1 MRPVT
6 IPADDLEAIAHD
18 RYHHPAPLVQRRM
31 EVVWLYHHGHTQADC
46 ATLAGV
52 GHRSAQRYLDAYR
65 DGGLAA
71 LRRLGWK
78 GTAGGLDGRAAT
90 LEDYFLQNPPRPT
103 AEARDAIER
112 LTGVRRGLTQVRQF
126 FLKWLMGRSCE
137 NKGFVHCRIRAFGK
151 NEDKRHVAC
160 TLVSCSALPR
170 I

>member
-6 IPADDLEAIAHD
+6 VPASDLAAIAHD

-52 GHRSAQRYLDAYR
+52 SHRSVQRYLDAYR

-71 LRRLGWK
+71 LRRLDWK
-78 GTAGGLDGRAAT
+78 GSIGELDAHATT
-90 LEDYFLQNPPRPT
+90 LEDYFLQNPPHSA

-112 LTGVRRGLTQVRQF
+112 LTGVRRELTQVRQF
-126 FLKWLMGRSCE
+126 LKKVGTAIPPRRLPAGR
-137 NKGFVHCRIRAFGK
+137 G
-151 NEDKRHVAC
+151 
-160 TLVSCSALPR
+160 
-170 I
+170 